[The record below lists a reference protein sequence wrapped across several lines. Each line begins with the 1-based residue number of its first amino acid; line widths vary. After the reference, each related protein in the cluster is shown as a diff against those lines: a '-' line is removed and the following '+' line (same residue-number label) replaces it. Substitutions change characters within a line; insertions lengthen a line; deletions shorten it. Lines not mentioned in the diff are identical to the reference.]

1 MPIAMLGGME
11 VALLVPGLLLA
22 LVLGRAPVRQ
32 TLPWLLLFLDCGAVI
47 IDSQRRKSCDPKL
60 RLRTNQEALC
70 ISELAQG
77 YPMSFESTDH
87 DVVTVRITVCE
98 LSMFLRRGSLRALAQ
113 MPRQES
119 ELETAL
125 RRSHPHERRAIARCR
140 ERRGQGCSRLG
151 ARGHPTRGDRAGPF
165 HLSRGFARSRNGREP
180 SPAGR
185 VATGT
190 T

>member
-22 LVLGRAPVRQ
+22 LALGRAPVRQ

-60 RLRTNQEALC
+60 RFRTNQEALC

-98 LSMFLRRGSLRALAQ
+98 LSCSCGGVHFGLLLKCPDKRASS
-113 MPRQES
+113 RQRFVEVIHT
-119 ELETAL
+119 EE
-125 RRSHPHERRAIARCR
+125 
-140 ERRGQGCSRLG
+140 
-151 ARGHPTRGDRAGPF
+151 
-165 HLSRGFARSRNGREP
+165 EP
-180 SPAGR
+180 
-185 VATGT
+185 
-190 T
+190 